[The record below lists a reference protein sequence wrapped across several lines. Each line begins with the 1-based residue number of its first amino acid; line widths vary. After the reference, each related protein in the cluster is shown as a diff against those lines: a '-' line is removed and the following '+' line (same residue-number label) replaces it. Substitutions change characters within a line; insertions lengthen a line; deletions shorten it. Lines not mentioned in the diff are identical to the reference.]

1 MRTLSRLLAISTAPG
16 CPAPT
21 PATAPTELGPDGTA
35 ALVLRPHDHSYA
47 EPDLLTLRERVLTGK
62 GVAEL
67 AAPFAAVAAEN
78 GVVTVA
84 ADWLGMRQLYGVQ
97 GEGWAA
103 IGTSAR
109 ELGILAGR
117 GPDHEALGVFRLVG
131 HFLDQDTAFDGV
143 TTLRAGHGWTLTDG
157 RLTENEIQPG
167 DFRVEEAPPTEEAV
181 RELADVLRT
190 SMEHLLDEYPDAV
203 LQLSGGLD
211 TRLVLAA
218 IPPAR
223 RVGLKTL
230 TLSAND
236 SGDAATAALLAEK
249 TRMQQEVIDLSDLE
263 RLEPSEVH
271 RLVLDAARRHE
282 QILNPLHLAMLE
294 WVEEQTSDAPR
305 ITGLGGELSRG
316 MYYPMQRQHS
326 GVTPKLVNRLAKW
339 RIFSLDPVDSTCLDP
354 VFARESEA
362 ATMSRLHDIFGGMS
376 GDWLSATDAYYYRQ
390 RYHRAVGG
398 VITSSCTEHT
408 GLNPLLHP
416 RFVAIAE
423 ALPPDVKR
431 GSRFN
436 ARLLSAL
443 DPDLAALPMDTGVR
457 PSALMAPRPL
467 ALIRTARDKGTKVV
481 HKTRQR
487 LSRRG
492 DIGTVHSALA
502 RSLVTYWRSEPRLLE
517 PVAASGLVD
526 LGWLDRLLAGPNIP
540 APATTGFLA
549 LLEGALSPG

>member
-1 MRTLSRLLAISTAPG
+1 MSRLLAISTEAG
-16 CPAPT
+16 RPAPAPET
-21 PATAPTELGPDGTA
+21 AATDLGPDGTA
-35 ALVLRPHDHSYA
+35 ALVLRPHDHSFA

-62 GVAEL
+62 GLSEL
-67 AAPFAAVAAEN
+67 SAPFAGVAAEN
-78 GVVTVA
+78 GALTA
-84 ADWLGMRQLYGVQ
+84 ATDWLGMRQLYGIQ

-109 ELGILAGR
+109 ELGLLAGR
-117 GPDHEALGVFRLVG
+117 GPDHEALGVYRLVG

-143 TTLRAGHGWTLTDG
+143 TTLRAGHGWTLADG

-167 DFRVEEAPPTEEAV
+167 DFRAERAPSAEEAV
-181 RELADVLRT
+181 RELAEVLRA

-223 RVGLKTL
+223 RVGLGTL
-230 TLSAND
+230 TLSASD
-236 SGDAATAALLAEK
+236 SGDAATAALLAER
-249 TRMQQEVIDLSDLE
+249 TRMRREVIDLAELE
-263 RLEPSEVH
+263 RLDPPEVH
-271 RLVLDAARRHE
+271 RLVLEASRRHE
-282 QILNPLHLAMLE
+282 QILNPLHLALLD
-294 WVEEQTSDAPR
+294 WVEERTDDAPR
-305 ITGLGGELSRG
+305 ISGLGGELARG
-316 MYYPMQRQHS
+316 MYYPMQRQHP
-326 GVTPKLVNRLAKW
+326 GVTPKLVDRLAKW
-339 RIFSLDPVDSTCLDP
+339 RIFSLDPVDAACLDP
-354 VFARESEA
+354 VFARESTA
-362 ATMSRLHDIFGGMS
+362 ATMSRLHDIFGGIT

-423 ALPPDVKR
+423 TLPPSVKR

-443 DPDLAALPMDTGVR
+443 DPDLASLPMDTGVR

-467 ALIRTARDKGTKVV
+467 ALVRTARDKGTKIV

-492 DIGTVHSALA
+492 DAGSVHSALA
-502 RSLVTYWRSEPRLLE
+502 RSLVAHWRSEPRLLE

-526 LGWLDRLLAGPNIP
+526 LGWMDRLLAGPDVP
-540 APATTGFLA
+540 APATTGFIA
-549 LLEGALSPG
+549 LLEAALSPG